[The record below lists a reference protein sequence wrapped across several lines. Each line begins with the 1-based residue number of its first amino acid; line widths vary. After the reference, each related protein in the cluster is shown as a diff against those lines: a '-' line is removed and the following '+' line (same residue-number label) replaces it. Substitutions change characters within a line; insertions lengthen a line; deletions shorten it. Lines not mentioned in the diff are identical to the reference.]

1 MLARMN
7 SIRLLASLLLAVPA
21 VMVPGQSRAFAQA
34 KDAAENEDASDEG
47 GEGEEAKIDPDQPLV
62 TAGGNYGVRNEPLQ
76 EVMRTL
82 LQPDGGLELRL
93 DWFADLSS
101 GIEFKTHTFD
111 LLAQYGVTP
120 TNTVRA
126 EASIVAAAP
135 DGAPFKQK
143 IITLEDE
150 QAIVYDLLDV
160 RVGVQIPLEP
170 DTQFDITLG
179 LPFKYRLS
187 NKIAV
192 QGLERIIAIHTKSVG
207 GSTPSPDLT
216 FSIAGQLQILDPLA
230 LIVRPQIVLP
240 AASGDNKDLSVEAA
254 IQYTVSNQFDI
265 GFRLILSNLT
275 PPSSSIPTVASAS
288 ALDAREFALYVRG
301 RLPTK

>member
-7 SIRLLASLLLAVPA
+7 TIRLLASLLLAVPA
-21 VMVPGQSRAFAQA
+21 VMVPGLQRALAQA
-34 KDAAENEDASDEG
+34 KGAAETEDASDEG
-47 GEGEEAKIDPDQPLV
+47 GEGEEAKVDPDQPLV
-62 TAGGNYGVRNEPLQ
+62 TAGGNYGVRNEPYQ
-76 EVMRTL
+76 EVLRTL

-93 DWFADLSS
+93 DWFADLTS

-120 TNTVRA
+120 MNTIRA
-126 EASIVAAAP
+126 EASLVAAAP
-135 DGAPFKQK
+135 DGVAKQK
-143 IITLEDE
+143 VFTIEDE

-160 RVGVQIPLEP
+160 RVGVQIPTEP

-179 LPFKYRLS
+179 FPFKYRVN
-187 NKIAV
+187 NKIAI

-216 FSIAGQLQILDPLA
+216 FSVAGQLQIIEPLA
-230 LIVRPQIVLP
+230 VIVRPQIFLP

-288 ALDAREFALYVRG
+288 ALDAREFALYIRG